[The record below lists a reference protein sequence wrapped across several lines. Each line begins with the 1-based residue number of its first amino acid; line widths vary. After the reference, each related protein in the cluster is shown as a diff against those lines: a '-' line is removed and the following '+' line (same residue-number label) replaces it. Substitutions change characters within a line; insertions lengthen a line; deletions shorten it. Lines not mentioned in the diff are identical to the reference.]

1 MASCDDSSLRDEL
14 ISLFHAKGDNRFS
27 TLPARYKTMFGKEL
41 QLRKGDL
48 RDFIE
53 EWLDYS
59 VVYDAK
65 NPGRCFVLQKASLQ
79 NKSPSKSTLQVA
91 PSPAQNKTP
100 SKSPVLPKSA
110 NAVLNTPAGNAS
122 VKKADQLVART
133 AKKVEI
139 GSHAHTEDAEDDM
152 CLTPLTNEFTMLSL
166 HPDASTH
173 HPGKRTLSSCMF
185 ERRSQKAD
193 KAEPYHLLT
202 DGYSLTGSCGLLG
215 ERHSDD
221 VSSSLDDEVV
231 SEEDCVYVNTE
242 APFCA
247 ICIGVQGAGKSHTM
261 NVMLE
266 NCLLPHTSDD
276 VDRPIINTR
285 QPMAGLVLHFD
296 QSQSNVCE
304 AVGLNEPAH
313 WLRWPNGACP
323 PKMVVLVSP
332 TFYHQRK
339 LFYAGVDV
347 EVLPLLFDW
356 STITATQL
364 RKLMR
369 LCDTDAQLYVSTML
383 STLRDY
389 QRNSKIPRFDV
400 FLEET
405 VEKCNAN
412 GQSAPLQQVYSANAL
427 NAVVFLPLC
436 VFTRK
441 IVEVGVVEELRAR
454 VRKEQRAR
462 TGAVQPLQAPAS
474 RYNNMVLWII

>member
-1 MASCDDSSLRDEL
+1 LEQKSQDCPVSQPVTGHNFCHQSREMTSCDDHPFRDEL
-14 ISLFHAKGDNRFS
+14 LRLFQVKGDQLFA
-27 TLPARYKTMFGKEL
+27 TLPARYKKMFGKEPK
-41 QLRKGDL
+41 LRKAEL
-48 RDFIE
+48 REFIE
-53 EWLDYS
+53 RSLNYKA
-59 VVYDAK
+59 VYV
-65 NPGRCFVLQKASLQ
+65 NGNEGRCYIAEKTSPQK
-79 NKSPSKSTLQVA
+79 KSPSKSPPQVA
-91 PSPAQNKTP
+91 PSPKTSTLNKAA
-100 SKSPVLPKSA
+100 SKSPAPVVSSPNKVSKSA
-110 NAVLNTPAGNAS
+110 VNSSANEEKKSEQQVKVAARADTGAG
-122 VKKADQLVART
+122 R
-133 AKKVEI
+133 
-139 GSHAHTEDAEDDM
+139 GDAY
-152 CLTPLTNEFTMLSL
+152 LTPLINDFTMLSL
-166 HPDASTH
+166 QPDASTH
-173 HPGKRTLSSCMF
+173 HPGERTLSSCMF

-221 VSSSLDDEVV
+221 VPSSWDDEVV
-231 SEEDCVYVNTE
+231 SEGDCVYLNTE

-247 ICIGVQGAGKSHTM
+247 ICVGVQGAGKSHTM

-276 VDRPIINTR
+276 VYRPIINTR

-313 WLRWPNGACP
+313 WLRWPDGACP

-427 NAVVFLPLC
+427 NAVL
-436 VFTRK
+436 
-441 IVEVGVVEELRAR
+441 
-454 VRKEQRAR
+454 
-462 TGAVQPLQAPAS
+462 S
-474 RYNNMVLWII
+474 

>member
-1 MASCDDSSLRDEL
+1 MYGKEIALRK
-14 ISLFHAKGDNRFS
+14 AKLKTFIDT
-27 TLPARYKTMFGKEL
+27 TLP
-41 QLRKGDL
+41 
-48 RDFIE
+48 
-53 EWLDYS
+53 YS
-59 VVYDAK
+59 VVAK
-65 NPGRCFVLQKASLQ
+65 PGNVWEVEELVQ
-79 NKSPSKSTLQVA
+79 NKSSPQTVVPPAKVPTKAPQVA
-91 PSPAQNKTP
+91 PP
-100 SKSPVLPKSA
+100 STKV
-110 NAVLNTPAGNAS
+110 
-122 VKKADQLVART
+122 VKKVDNGLVKAEIDARLPVSKA
-133 AKKVEI
+133 AKKATRAARG
-139 GSHAHTEDAEDDM
+139 GSGHEGQQDM
-152 CLTPLTNEFTMLSL
+152 HLSSLANEFTMLSL

-221 VSSSLDDEVV
+221 VPSSWDDEVV
-231 SEEDCVYVNTE
+231 SEEDCVYLNTE

-313 WLRWPNGACP
+313 WLRWPDGACP

-427 NAVVFLPLC
+427 NAVL
-436 VFTRK
+436 
-441 IVEVGVVEELRAR
+441 
-454 VRKEQRAR
+454 
-462 TGAVQPLQAPAS
+462 S
-474 RYNNMVLWII
+474 